1 VKLAR
6 PDNQV
11 VCLQG
16 DGGFLFGQSEAL
28 WTMSRYD
35 VPIIVVIFNNRCYN
49 ETRGRMYASGG
60 RQAETKKDMLS
71 YLGDPDV
78 DFVSIAKAYNVKG
91 EQVQNRE
98 QVKAAMARAIKAT
111 RDGRPYLIDAIV
123 ERGESGA
130 AGWYPAYSLAKSRS
144 RAV

>member
-1 VKLAR
+1 M
-6 PDNQV
+6 
-11 VCLQG
+11 CLQG
-16 DGGFLFGQSEAL
+16 DGGFLFGQTEAL

-35 VPIIVVIFNNRCYN
+35 IPIIVVIFNNRCYN

-60 RQAETKKDMLS
+60 RQAETKKDTLS
-71 YLGDPDV
+71 YLGNPDV
-78 DFVSIAKAYNVKG
+78 DFVSIANAYNIKG

-98 QVKAAMARAIKAT
+98 QVKAAVARAIKAT
-111 RDGRPYLIDAIV
+111 RQGRPYLIDALV

-130 AGWYPAYSLAKSRS
+130 AGWYPAYSVAKSRT